1 MAKVM
6 LVLENSEDMDFLK
19 KILTGLGLEVIVM
32 RKGEDITEKLIDHL
46 PDIVFASTLGRNQK
60 ILTTLH
66 HIKKTRGKP
75 RLVYIRNDKDMTPLS
90 SEQRKIIDGALH
102 SPIDPVQLID
112 VVASTTSLEIED
124 LKKRYKQMRR
134 FKDKD
139 LDIDQS
145 GITEGDKDSTT
156 KDHFL
161 IHDPGRKEKYDKIY
175 QAQKLARV
183 EHKQLNTQELRQR
196 QKLQMAELKEDK
208 AVEKER
214 KHFIKTLFSMD
225 PKK

>member
-19 KILTGLGLEVIVM
+19 KILTGLGLEVILI
-32 RKGEDITEKLIDHL
+32 RKDENITEQLIDYL

-60 ILTTLH
+60 ILMTLNN
-66 HIKKTRGKP
+66 IKKTRGKP
-75 RLVYIRNDKDMTPLS
+75 RLVYVRTDKDMTPLT

-102 SPIDPVQLID
+102 SPIDPMQLID
-112 VVASTTSLEIED
+112 LVASTTNLDVDD
-124 LKKRYKQMRR
+124 LKRRYKQLRR
-134 FKDKD
+134 HKEPDFNIAQDGVVEAEEEARSD
-139 LDIDQS
+139 A
-145 GITEGDKDSTT
+145 
-156 KDHFL
+156 HFL
-161 IHDPGRKEKYDKIY
+161 VHDPGRKEKYDKIC
-175 QAQKLARV
+175 QSHKESGI

-208 AVEKER
+208 AVEKKR
-214 KHFIKTLFSMD
+214 KHFIKTLFSME